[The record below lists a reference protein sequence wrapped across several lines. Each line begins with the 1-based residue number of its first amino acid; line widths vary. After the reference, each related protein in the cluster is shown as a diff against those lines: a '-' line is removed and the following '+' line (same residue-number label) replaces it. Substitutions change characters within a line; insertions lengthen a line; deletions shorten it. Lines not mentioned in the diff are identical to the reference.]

1 MRAII
6 SVANH
11 DGLIDLARE
20 LQSHHVSILATTKTM
35 KALTAAGIHAS
46 SVGELSRMSEAL
58 GEHVSVLHPAII
70 GGIVARRDMPRHETE
85 LSTYG
90 IEPID
95 LVAVNLLPFS
105 EAVSDPTLSLQEA
118 LDRMD
123 IGGITLMKA
132 AAKNFQDVV
141 VLMRPQDYAPT
152 LQEWREQGEVSLET
166 KRRLAATAFQYATT
180 YDAAVAEYLRSAEGE
195 LFPEQLTL
203 SLELLQNLR
212 YGENP
217 HQQAAFYRW
226 SGYNSATTLPT
237 IADAHILQGRSHAKL
252 LSYNDWLNLDA
263 ALKTVQYFTAPAVA
277 IVKHTNPCGLGC
289 DDVLVAAYKKAH
301 AGDPVAAA
309 GGVIGCNRP
318 VDRATALE
326 ILPLFYTAVIAP
338 EYTPEA
344 LELLRK
350 KPEMRLLATY
360 CPIEPRAISTQTL
373 REGQPEIRS
382 VSGGLL
388 LQTPDIVREPESEYS
403 VVTEREP
410 TLEEVTNL
418 MFAWKAVHRV
428 MSNAVVLASKLMLV
442 GIGAG
447 QTSRV
452 ASVQLA
458 VEKAGARARGS
469 ILASDAVFP
478 FPDGIATAAKAGV
491 TAIIQPGGAERDEEI
506 IRAANHYAMA
516 MIFTGRRHYRH

>member
-1 MRAII
+1 MQAII

-20 LQSHHVSILATTKTM
+20 LQSHHVSILATAKTA
-35 KALTAAGIHAS
+35 KALTAAGIQTT
-46 SVGELSRMSEAL
+46 SVGELSRMSETL

-70 GGIVARRDMPRHETE
+70 GGIVARRDVPRHETE
-85 LSTYG
+85 LSTHG

-95 LVAVNLLPFS
+95 LVAVNLLPFT
-105 EAVSDPTLSLQEA
+105 EVISDPALSLQEA

-123 IGGITLMKA
+123 IGGIALMKA
-132 AAKNFQDVV
+132 AAKNFQDVI
-141 VLMRPQDYAPT
+141 VLVRPQDYTPV

-166 KRRLAATAFQYATT
+166 RRRLAVMAFQYATS
-180 YDAAVAEYLRSAEGE
+180 YDAAVAAYLRSAEGE

-226 SGYNSATTLPT
+226 SGYNSAIALPT
-237 IADAHILQGRSHAKL
+237 VADAHILYEGQRRM

-263 ALKTVQYFTAPAVA
+263 ALKTVQYFTAPAVT

-289 DDVLVAAYKKAH
+289 DDVLVEAYKKAH

-338 EYTPEA
+338 EYT
-344 LELLRK
+344 
-350 KPEMRLLATY
+350 
-360 CPIEPRAISTQTL
+360 
-373 REGQPEIRS
+373 
-382 VSGGLL
+382 
-388 LQTPDIVREPESEYS
+388 
-403 VVTEREP
+403 
-410 TLEEVTNL
+410 
-418 MFAWKAVHRV
+418 
-428 MSNAVVLASKLMLV
+428 
-442 GIGAG
+442 
-447 QTSRV
+447 
-452 ASVQLA
+452 
-458 VEKAGARARGS
+458 
-469 ILASDAVFP
+469 
-478 FPDGIATAAKAGV
+478 
-491 TAIIQPGGAERDEEI
+491 
-506 IRAANHYAMA
+506 
-516 MIFTGRRHYRH
+516 

>member
-1 MRAII
+1 MQAII

-20 LQSHHVSILATTKTM
+20 LQSHHVSILATAKTA
-35 KALTAAGIHAS
+35 KALTAAGIQTT
-46 SVGELSRMSEAL
+46 SVGELSRMSETL

-70 GGIVARRDMPRHETE
+70 GGIVARRDVPRHETE
-85 LSTYG
+85 LSTHG

-95 LVAVNLLPFS
+95 LVAVNLLPFT
-105 EAVSDPTLSLQEA
+105 EVISDPALSLQEA

-123 IGGITLMKA
+123 IGGIALMKA
-132 AAKNFQDVV
+132 AAKNFQDVI
-141 VLMRPQDYAPT
+141 VLVRPQDYTPV

-166 KRRLAATAFQYATT
+166 RRRLAVMAFQYATS
-180 YDAAVAEYLRSAEGE
+180 YDAAVAAYLRSAEGE

-226 SGYNSATTLPT
+226 SGYNSAIALPT
-237 IADAHILQGRSHAKL
+237 VADAHILYQGQRRM

-263 ALKTVQYFTAPAVA
+263 ALKTVQYFTAPAVT

-289 DDVLVAAYKKAH
+289 DDVLVEAYKKAH

-338 EYTPEA
+338 EYTSGA

-350 KPEMRLLATY
+350 KPEMRLLATG
-360 CPIEPRAISTQTL
+360 CPIEPRAISTQAL

-388 LQTPDIVREPESEYS
+388 LQTPDIVREPESDYN
-403 VVTEREP
+403 VATEREP

-447 QTSRV
+447 QMSRV

-458 VEKAGARARGS
+458 VEKAGRRARGAV
-469 ILASDAVFP
+469 LASDAVFP

-506 IRAANHYAMA
+506 IRVANHYAIA
-516 MIFTGRRHYRH
+516 MVFTGRRHYRH

>member
-20 LQSHHVSILATTKTM
+20 LQSHHVSILATAKTM
-35 KALTAAGIHAS
+35 KALMAAGIKAS
-46 SVGELSRMSEAL
+46 SVGKLSSMSEAL
-58 GEHVSVLHPAII
+58 GEHISVLHPAII
-70 GGIVARRDMPRHETE
+70 GGIVARRDVPQHETE
-85 LSTYG
+85 LSMYG

-95 LVAVNLLPFS
+95 LVAVNLLPFT
-105 EAVSDPTLSLQEA
+105 EVASDPTLSLQEA

-132 AAKNFQDVV
+132 AAKNFQDVI
-141 VLMRPQDYAPT
+141 VLVRPQDYAPT

-166 KRRLAATAFQYATT
+166 RRRLAATAFQYATS
-180 YDAAVAEYLRSAEGE
+180 YDAAVAEYLRSTEGE

-203 SLELLQNLR
+203 SLELRQNLR

-237 IADAHILQGRSHAKL
+237 IADAHILQGSKL

-263 ALKTVQYFTAPAVA
+263 ALKTVQYFTAPTVT

-344 LELLRK
+344 LELLHT
-350 KPEMRLLATY
+350 KPEMRLLATS

-388 LQTPDIVREPESEYS
+388 LQTPDIVREPESDYS

-447 QTSRV
+447 QMSRV

-458 VEKAGARARGS
+458 VEKAGVRTRGS
-469 ILASDAVFP
+469 VLASDAVFP

-506 IRAANHYAMA
+506 IRVANRYAIA